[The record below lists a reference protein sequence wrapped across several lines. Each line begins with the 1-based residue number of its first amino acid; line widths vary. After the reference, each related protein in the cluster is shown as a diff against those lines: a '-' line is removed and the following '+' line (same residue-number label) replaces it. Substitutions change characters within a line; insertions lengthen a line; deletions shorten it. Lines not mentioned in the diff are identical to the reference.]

1 MNEFEI
7 IEHYFKPKLLNNQYV
22 PTLGIGDDAAVISI
36 EEGEELVVSMD
47 TLVEGVH
54 FLRDTSPRDIASKSV
69 LVNLSDMAAMGAAP
83 RWITLSLTL
92 PENNIDWIKKFS
104 SQFNNLAAKY
114 SLLLIGGDLTKGPLS
129 ITIQMHG
136 TVPKGR
142 FLCRSGAKPGD
153 LIYVTGELGAAAYTL
168 RYFLNPDE
176 NLRPTDKEFQRLNQ
190 PEPRIKTG
198 LEIRDIATSCIDIS
212 DGLFADL
219 NHILRASN
227 VGAEIKLS
235 DIPYSKT
242 LKKIDKGL
250 AIDLALTGG
259 DDYELCFTVPSHI
272 SQSNL
277 KKMITTIKVFQIG
290 RINEFSL
297 KLNLIDDDEKL
308 YKLKSTGYRHF

>member
-7 IEHYFKPKLLNNQYV
+7 IEHYFKPKLLNNQNI
-22 PTLGIGDDAAVISI
+22 PTLGIGDDGAVVSI

-54 FLRDTSPRDIASKSV
+54 FLRDTSPGDIASKSV
-69 LVNLSDMAAMGAAP
+69 LVNLSDMAAMGAVP

-92 PENNIDWIKKFS
+92 PENNIDWIKQFS

-153 LIYVTGELGAAAYTL
+153 SIYVTGELGAAAYVL
-168 RYFLNPDE
+168 RYFLNPDKSLE
-176 NLRPTDKEFQRLNQ
+176 PTKKEIEKLNQ
-190 PEPRIKTG
+190 PEPRIQAG
-198 LEIRDIATSCIDIS
+198 LVLRDIATSCIDIS
-212 DGLFADL
+212 DGLFSDL
-219 NHILRASN
+219 NHILKASN

-235 DIPYSKT
+235 NIPYSKS
-242 LKKIDKGL
+242 LKKLNKEL
-250 AIDLALTGG
+250 AINLALTGG
-259 DDYELCFTVPSHI
+259 DDYELCFTIPPNMSESDI
-272 SQSNL
+272 
-277 KKMITTIKVFQIG
+277 KKMITTIEIHYIG
-290 RINEFSL
+290 KIDQTCK
-297 KLNLIDDDEKL
+297 KLNLIDENGRI
-308 YKLKSTGYRHF
+308 YKFKSEGYQHF